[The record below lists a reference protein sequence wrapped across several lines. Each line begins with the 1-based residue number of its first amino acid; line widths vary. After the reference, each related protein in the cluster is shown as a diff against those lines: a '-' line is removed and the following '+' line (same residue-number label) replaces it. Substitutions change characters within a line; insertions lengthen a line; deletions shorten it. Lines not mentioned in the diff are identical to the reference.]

1 MALSGIV
8 ARIPTRNDAAM
19 RAHVVEREQRTAFVG
34 RAPLTP
40 PTIYERYARQ
50 YAAFRLHTCLDDRAE
65 GLAALDLSHARH
77 AAEIGCG
84 PGYYAP
90 MIAARHPTVLVTGI
104 DNSPAQ
110 IALARQRAA
119 RHGLG
124 NTRFIC
130 DDACALSQPDGRFD
144 RIVASRLFMVV
155 RDPRRT
161 MAELSRVL
169 APGGILVIT
178 ELIARP
184 AISFA
189 EWAQV
194 ATPAER
200 IFTAAAFTTLISSFA
215 CGACA
220 IWETGGYR
228 YARCRKAAD

>member
-1 MALSGIV
+1 MTQTNLLSTASLANNLSHATGYRPIP
-8 ARIPTRNDAAM
+8 ARRSPL
-19 RAHVVEREQRTAFVG
+19 EQTASV
-34 RAPLTP
+34 
-40 PTIYERYARQ
+40 YERYATQ
-50 YAAFRLHTCLDDRAE
+50 YAAFRLHTCPDDRAE
-65 GLAALDLSHARH
+65 GIAALDLPRARH

-90 MIAARHPTVLVTGI
+90 VIAARHPTVRVTGI

-119 RHGLG
+119 HQGLG
-124 NTRFIC
+124 NARFIC
-130 DDACALSQPDGRFD
+130 DDACALSLPDGRFD

-169 APGGILVIT
+169 APGGILVVT
-178 ELIARP
+178 EPVARP

-189 EWAQV
+189 DWARV
-194 ATPAER
+194 VTPAER
-200 IFTAAAFTTLISSFA
+200 IFTVAAFTALISSFA

-220 IWETGGYR
+220 IWESGGYR